1 MNQSQ
6 ILVVDDDSQLREAI
20 VDTLMLT
27 GYACLEASSGEEA
40 LSILLKRKVD
50 MVIADIQM
58 DKMDGHT
65 LLRSIRDK
73 YPQIPVLLMT
83 AYANIDGAV
92 RAMRDGAID
101 YLAKPFAPEVLL
113 NQVSR
118 YVPVKRITKREPI
131 WADPSTGELLQLAL
145 KVAATDATVMI
156 TGPSGSGKE
165 VLSRYVHDNSNRASG
180 PFIAINCAAI
190 PDTMLES
197 TLFGYEKGAFTGAV
211 QACPGKFEQAQ
222 GGTILLDEITEMDLN
237 LQSKLLRVLQEREV
251 ERLGGRKTISLDV
264 RVIATSNRDL
274 KQAVAENKFRE
285 DLYYR
290 LNVFPLRW
298 KPLCQR
304 KKDVL
309 PLAKFFLQRHASEN
323 SRPIPKI
330 SDEAVASLEAYAWP
344 GNVRELE
351 NVMQRAMILC
361 EDNVVKSKDLILD
374 DSISSSAPLAM
385 TAGVEPHLYQ
395 EQQQKGAMNPV
406 GAGVAGVGVG
416 AAAGAG
422 AGAGAMGNMAMNSMD
437 AMNNMGNM
445 PMGSMVAPNSMG
457 GVAAMPNMPGMQG
470 MQGMQGMGGMGA
482 MPPQVP
488 ASTMAGQARVSSM
501 SPSDFARAM
510 SMGGIGM
517 NQGAAVPPNA
527 GYGMHPQDGAA
538 NPMAMANM
546 GNMAGMNNMQP
557 NTMGSM
563 GAMAMGSGN
572 GVNGAASV
580 SGVAGVAANAA
591 AGVGSGAGA
600 ASGAAVAANARK
612 GANGSELSAAATS
625 SLDIVR
631 NQKIPSS
638 LGGELKQQE
647 YQIILDA
654 LIDCRGNRQAVA
666 DKLGISPRTLRYK
679 IAKMRDEGMIIP
691 S

>member
-1 MNQSQ
+1 MYQSQ

-20 VDTLMLT
+20 VDTLMIT
-27 GYACLEASSGEEA
+27 GYACIEASNGDEA
-40 LSILLKRKVD
+40 LSILLKRNVD
-50 MVIADIQM
+50 MVISDIQM
-58 DKMDGHT
+58 DGMDGHT

-73 YPQIPVLLMT
+73 YPQMPVLLMT

-92 RAMRDGAID
+92 KAMRDGAID

-131 WADPSTGELLQLAL
+131 WEDPSTGELLQLAA
-145 KVAATDATVMI
+145 KAAASDVTVMI

-165 VLSRYVHDNSNRASG
+165 VLSRYVHDNSSRASG
-180 PFIAINCAAI
+180 PFVAINCAAI

-237 LQSKLLRVLQEREV
+237 LQSKLLRVLQEKEV
-251 ERLGGRKTISLDV
+251 ERLGGRKTIALDV

-304 KKDVL
+304 IGDVL
-309 PLAKFFLQRHASEN
+309 PLARFFLQRHASEN
-323 SRPIPKI
+323 SRAIPELSK
-330 SDEAVASLEAYAWP
+330 EAIARLESYSWP

-351 NVMQRAMILC
+351 NVMQRALIIC
-361 EDNVVKSKDLILD
+361 NGNVIEASDLILD
-374 DSISSSAPLAM
+374 EALSSAQQQAMSGIAPVLA
-385 TAGVEPHLYQ
+385 Q
-395 EQQQKGAMNPV
+395 EQVQSNPSNMYYTAMPQGTMANTMPPGAAMAQGTMANAMPQGAMP
-406 GAGVAGVGVG
+406 
-416 AAAGAG
+416 
-422 AGAGAMGNMAMNSMD
+422 
-437 AMNNMGNM
+437 NNMGGGAVANNGAISSQPFNTFIPNIQGFGQGNNTFIPSAFSQNNM
-445 PMGSMVAPNSMG
+445 MGAANQASVAPNE
-457 GVAAMPNMPGMQG
+457 AP
-470 MQGMQGMGGMGA
+470 
-482 MPPQVP
+482 
-488 ASTMAGQARVSSM
+488 AGQAPVDANTASAEQE
-501 SPSDFARAM
+501 SPMDF
-510 SMGGIGM
+510 
-517 NQGAAVPPNA
+517 
-527 GYGMHPQDGAA
+527 
-538 NPMAMANM
+538 
-546 GNMAGMNNMQP
+546 
-557 NTMGSM
+557 
-563 GAMAMGSGN
+563 
-572 GVNGAASV
+572 
-580 SGVAGVAANAA
+580 
-591 AGVGSGAGA
+591 
-600 ASGAAVAANARK
+600 
-612 GANGSELSAAATS
+612 
-625 SLDIVR
+625 VR

-647 YQIILDA
+647 YQAILEA
-654 LIDCRGNRQAVA
+654 LVDCRGNRQAVA

-679 IAKMRDEGMIIP
+679 IARMREEGMVIP